1 MKHMDVIANGFHSH
15 EEIWNLV
22 PDLTPELKQL
32 AIVVLPSMRSYKRLI
47 TLIGASAILGTSKE
61 QVSIAAHQLMNV
73 AGKSAREIAIQ
84 FANSKQDILISQIV
98 RETQELG
105 NQAKFIATHGVDA
118 AAARSLRGAFRALR
132 NSCTALWE
140 FEYVPEGNPLSGIG
154 AQK

>member
-32 AIVVLPSMRSYKRLI
+32 AIEVLPSMRSYKRLI

-105 NQAKFIATHGVDA
+105 NQANFIATHGVDA